1 MKQVRILMFAF
12 AILASSAHAA
22 QKPEAAADASLA
34 AEAGAAYDAKD
45 WAKAAALYEKIS
57 KQEPQAPPRV
67 WLRLGAALRSLGKYD
82 EALAAFDKATQAGAG
97 LFGEYGKAAVYAAQK
112 QSEKAFASLEKAV
125 QQGYSQPEIM
135 SSDANLEPLRSD
147 PRFAK
152 LLEQA
157 GKNAKPCAYTPEN
170 RQFDFW
176 IGEWNV
182 TTTQGGVPA
191 GTSKIDL
198 ILEDCVVLENWQS
211 LNNPYAGKSYN
222 TYNQALKRW
231 EQYWVDNVG
240 GNIFFYGGLKDGIM
254 DYYTDETLQPG
265 NAKLKRHLQ
274 FIPMGHDKVRQF
286 SQGSADGGKTWQVEY
301 DFTYDRKKE

>member
-1 MKQVRILMFAF
+1 MKHVRMLMFAF
-12 AILASSAHAA
+12 AILVSSAHAA
-22 QKPEAAADASLA
+22 QRPAAADASLA

-57 KQEPQAPPRV
+57 KQDPQAPPHV

-82 EALAAFDKATQAGAG
+82 EALAAFDKATRAGAG
-97 LFGEYGKAAVYAAQK
+97 LFGEYGKATVYAAQ
-112 QSEKAFASLEKAV
+112 QQQEKAFESLEKAV
-125 QQGYSQPEIM
+125 QQGYNQPEIM

-157 GKNAKPCAYTPEN
+157 KKNAKPCAFAPEN
-170 RQFDFW
+170 RRFDFW
-176 IGEWNV
+176 VGEWNV

-191 GTSKIDL
+191 GSSKIEL

-222 TYNQALKRW
+222 TYNQTLKRW

-240 GNIFFYGGLKDGIM
+240 GNIFFYGGLKDGVM
-254 DYYTDETLQPG
+254 DYYTDELPQPG
-265 NAKLKRHLQ
+265 SGKLKRHLQ
-274 FIPMGHDKVRQF
+274 FVPMGPDRVRQF
-286 SQGSADGGKTWQVEY
+286 SQSSTDGGKTWQVEY
-301 DFTYDRKKE
+301 DFTYDRKKQ